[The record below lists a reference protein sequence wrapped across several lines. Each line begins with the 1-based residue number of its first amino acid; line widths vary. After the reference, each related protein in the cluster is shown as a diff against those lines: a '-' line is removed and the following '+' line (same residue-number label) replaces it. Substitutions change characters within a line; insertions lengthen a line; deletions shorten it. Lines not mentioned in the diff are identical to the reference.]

1 MHVKAK
7 QMAFGGLLLA
17 LSIVC
22 MVLGSIIE
30 TNTLFLLAAA
40 SYFVGIVIR
49 EMNLSAGAAFLI
61 AGILLGSIL
70 APNKFYVISYAV
82 MGCYIWMREFLWKRL
97 TSYSGKKSRMML
109 FWVAKYLIFNI
120 LYVIMICFFGEI
132 LFTRQLSKVMWMI
145 VFAAGQAGFFI
156 YDSAYEYVQRSIW
169 GKYRSHIF

>member
-7 QMAFGGLLLA
+7 QVAFGGLLLA
-17 LSIVC
+17 LSVVC
-22 MVLGSIIE
+22 MALGSIIE

-49 EMNLSAGAAFLI
+49 ETNLGAGAAFLI
-61 AGILLGSIL
+61 AGFLLGLVL

-97 TSYSGKKSRMML
+97 TNYSGRKNRMTL
-109 FWVAKYLIFNI
+109 LWTAKYLIFNI
-120 LYVIMICFFGEI
+120 FYLFMICFSKEV
-132 LFTRQLSKVMWMI
+132 LFKIQLSGLMWI
-145 VFAAGQAGFFI
+145 VVFAAGQIGLFI